1 MGSIVKSIGK
11 AIKKVGKSIKKIVKK
26 IGPALVVAAAVYTGV
41 ALLGAGGMAGGIGSL
56 SPTNFSAGLGEI
68 GKFFGIGAAPTELG
82 TAGSLGGTV
91 DTGITVSATG
101 EAVTEGVG
109 VDTRANTFGAGV
121 NPLTSTADAFSGVS
135 AVGSTATNAL
145 SSSKSLI
152 SDFIFASNGEMSTGQ
167 ALAYMTKMNMIKT
180 GVDVALGLFDT
191 SEQDLLEQKH
201 KYDLELMDKQA
212 EIEMK
217 MQGSAQAHDA
227 AMQEAKYAY
236 GAPSGGGSGTFT
248 HPSLMPAGS
257 QQMQRAS
264 AGQMQLANLATQ
276 FTPQPAQ
283 QSIGQPT
290 LGRARTRNFEPPV
303 PSAASPRPPGL
314 LTQAARKEIV

>member
-11 AIKKVGKSIKKIVKK
+11 AIKKVGKSVKKIVKK

-41 ALLGAGGMAGGIGSL
+41 SFLGAGGMAGGVGSL
-56 SPTNFSAGLGEI
+56 TPTNFTAGLSKI
-68 GKFFGIGAAPTELG
+68 GKFFLPSLGEQTGTQAATSFSTEVGLGSATAIADAGAAIAPSGIGSSVGDP
-82 TAGSLGGTV
+82 SLYSS
-91 DTGITVSATG
+91 I
-101 EAVTEGVG
+101 
-109 VDTRANTFGAGV
+109 
-121 NPLTSTADAFSGVS
+121 ADPVA
-135 AVGSTATNAL
+135 STATNVLADA
-145 SSSKSLI
+145 KSTI

-201 KYDLELMDKQA
+201 KYDLEIMDKQA

-217 MQGSAQAHDA
+217 MQGISQAHDA
-227 AMQEAKYAY
+227 AMQEAALSAQYAY

-257 QQMQRAS
+257 QQMQRMP

>member
-41 ALLGAGGMAGGIGSL
+41 ALLGAGGLAGGIGSL
-56 SPTNFSAGLGEI
+56 SPTNFSVGLGEI

-91 DTGITVSATG
+91 DTGLTVSATG

-109 VDTRANTFGAGV
+109 VDTLANTFGAGV

-135 AVGSTATNAL
+135 AVGSTATDAVA
-145 SSSKSLI
+145 KSTI

-167 ALAYMTKMNMIKT
+167 ALAYMAKLNLYKT
-180 GVDVALGLFDT
+180 VADIGLGFFDT

>member
-11 AIKKVGKSIKKIVKK
+11 AIKKVGKSVKKIVKK

-41 ALLGAGGMAGGIGSL
+41 SFLGAGGMAGGVGSL
-56 SPTNFSAGLGEI
+56 TPTNFTAGLSKI
-68 GKFFGIGAAPTELG
+68 GKFFLP
-82 TAGSLGGTV
+82 SLGEQAGTQTASAGTQGV
-91 DTGITVSATG
+91 ETVLPDTLLPTAIAT
-101 EAVTEGVG
+101 
-109 VDTRANTFGAGV
+109 GV

-135 AVGSTATNAL
+135 AVGSTATNVL
-145 SSSKSLI
+145 SSAKSTI
-152 SDFIFASNGEMSTGQ
+152 SDYIFASNGEMSTGQ
-167 ALAYMTKMNMIKT
+167 ALAYMAKLNMYKT
-180 GVDVALGLFDT
+180 GADIVLSLFDT

-201 KYDLELMDKQA
+201 KYDLEIMDKQA

-217 MQGSAQAHDA
+217 MQGISQAHDA
-227 AMQEAKYAY
+227 AMQEAALEARYAY

-257 QQMQRAS
+257 QQMQRMP
-264 AGQMQLANLATQ
+264 AGQMQLANLGTQ

-290 LGRARTRNFEPPV
+290 LGRSRTRNFETPV